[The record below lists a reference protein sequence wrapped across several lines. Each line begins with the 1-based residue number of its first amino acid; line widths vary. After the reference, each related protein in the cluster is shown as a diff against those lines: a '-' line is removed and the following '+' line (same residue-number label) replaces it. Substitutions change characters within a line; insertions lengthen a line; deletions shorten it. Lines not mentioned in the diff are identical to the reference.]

1 MLRLRYIVWSAVV
14 IALILIALA
23 GTTTA
28 QANVKRLVL
37 ARRTCGTVNAFLT
50 YDGFSEG
57 TPAFYN
63 VVAVDL
69 NGNGVYG
76 EAGEPIQYIKIT
88 PGGQTVLVAAQIRFA
103 ALPEGSTISVTAY
116 EVDSAGVP
124 VSKQVSPVSYQCT
137 HRPATKTLPENTGI
151 VIPAVAVVA
160 KVNRPAITVYSEPTA
175 SSTPLGG
182 LGRGDEATVLAQ
194 NQRGDWV
201 QISFKG
207 QNGWIMWR
215 TQVIM
220 LGPFTELPVLP
231 NAESFTPTPI
241 PATATPTS

>member
-1 MLRLRYIVWSAVV
+1 MTRFRYITWLFV
-14 IALILIALA
+14 IVALIFVALA
-23 GTTTA
+23 ETSTA
-28 QANVKRLVL
+28 QANVTRLVL
-37 ARRTCGTVNAFLT
+37 TRRTCGTVNAFLT

-76 EAGEPIQYIKIT
+76 EAGEPTQYIKIT
-88 PGGQTVLVAAQIRFA
+88 PGGQTVLVGAQLRFP

-124 VSKQVSPVSYQCT
+124 VSKQVSPVSYQCS
-137 HRPATKTLPENTGI
+137 HRPAISTLPENTGI
-151 VIPAVAVVA
+151 IIPGVSIVA
-160 KVNRPAITVYSEPTA
+160 KVNRAAITVYSEPSA

-182 LGRGDEATVLAQ
+182 LGRGDTANVLAR

-201 QISFKG
+201 QIPFKG
-207 QNGWIMWR
+207 QKGWIMWQ
-215 TQVIM
+215 TQVI
-220 LGPFTELPVLP
+220 LFGPYTTLPVLP
-231 NAESFTPTPI
+231 NAESVTPTP
-241 PATATPTS
+241 

>member
-1 MLRLRYIVWSAVV
+1 MLRLRYIVWFAVV
-14 IALILIALA
+14 IALIFVALT

-28 QANVKRLVL
+28 QANVTRLIL
-37 ARRTCGTVNAFLT
+37 TRRTCGTVNAFRT
-50 YDGFSEG
+50 YDAFSEG

-76 EAGEPIQYIKIT
+76 EAGEPVQYIKIT
-88 PGGQTVLVAAQIRFA
+88 PGGQTVLVGAQLRFP

-124 VSKQVSPVSYQCT
+124 VSKQITPVTYQCK
-137 HRPATKTLPENTGI
+137 HRPATKTLPENTDI
-151 VIPAVAVVA
+151 VVPDVAVVA
-160 KVNRPAITVYSEPTA
+160 KVNRAAITVYSEPTA

-182 LGRGDEATVLAQ
+182 LGRGDTVNVLAQ

-201 QISFKG
+201 QIFFKG
-207 QNGWIMWR
+207 QQGWIMWR

-220 LGPFTELPVLP
+220 FGPFTTLPVLP
-231 NAESFTPTPI
+231 NAESFTPTPM
-241 PATATPTS
+241 PAAATP